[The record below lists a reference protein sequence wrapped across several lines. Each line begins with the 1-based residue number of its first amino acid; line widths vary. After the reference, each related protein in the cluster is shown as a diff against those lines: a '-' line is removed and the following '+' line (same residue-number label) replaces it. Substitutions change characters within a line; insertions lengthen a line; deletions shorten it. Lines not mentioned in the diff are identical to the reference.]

1 MQSSVIQQRLKA
13 YRHWKTRVSRAV
25 LELEGW
31 LESEGQATADS
42 REQIRLTLETLDKD
56 RLTIAFV
63 AEFSR
68 GKTALI
74 NAIFFADYGRRIL
87 PSAAG
92 RTTLCPT
99 ELLWD
104 DEQGEAFLRLLPIE
118 TRAQDLSIAEIKRD
132 PKQWVHHPLNL
143 QDPEQMTSTLDEI
156 LRTKKVSA
164 AEATRLGLTTIGLK
178 AQDNA
183 LAAGIEIPKW
193 RHAIVSFPH
202 PLLKQGLVILDT
214 PGLDALGKEPELTLG
229 MLPAAQTILFVLA
242 ADTGVAGSDLVIWQ
256 HHLKGFKS
264 ARQQGIIVALN
275 KIDLLWERPADG
287 RGGEAAVARQRADAA
302 RVLDIKQEAI
312 FPVSAQKGLLAKI
325 QDDSALLN
333 KSALPALESHLSR
346 RMLETKH
353 RVLVDALDAGM
364 GELLERNRNRI
375 GARINAAKAQL
386 KELEQLREKSDG
398 VIEHLLERTRREQEL
413 YLEGVHLF
421 RASRE
426 DLLEQTRLGRQ
437 ILNRD
442 NMESLT
448 EKAYRDLV
456 RSWTTPG
463 LARSMTGLFQEL
475 HRAMQTLASESE
487 HIGNMVRVTYQRFA
501 ADFGFTVPP
510 PEAFAADSF
519 LVEIE
524 LLHQEVEDFTRSAAM
539 ILSEQASVIKRFR
552 RELVGRALAL
562 FDQLRL
568 AFDAWIRDALRP
580 LADQIREHKLIM
592 EKRLENLQRIGR
604 SKDNLQSRI
613 DDLHKQY
620 VELAQRL
627 TALRNI
633 HNALHYDPLVDEQL
647 SRKPHLVAG
656 KA

>member
-1 MQSSVIQQRLKA
+1 MQTSIIHQRLKA

-25 LELEGW
+25 LELESW

-42 REQIRLTLETLDKD
+42 REQIRRTLDDLEKD

-87 PSAAG
+87 PSAPG
-92 RTTLCPT
+92 RTTMCPT

-104 DEQGEAFLRLLPIE
+104 EDQGEAFLRLLPIE
-118 TRAQDLSIAEIKRD
+118 TRAQDVSVAEIKRD
-132 PKQWVHHPLNL
+132 TKHWVHHPLHL

-164 AEATRLGLTTIGLK
+164 AEATRLGLATVGAKTED
-178 AQDNA
+178 AA
-183 LAAGIEIPKW
+183 LAMGIEIPKW
-193 RHAIVSFPH
+193 RHAVVSFPH

-214 PGLDALGKEPELTLG
+214 PGLDALAQEPELTLT

-275 KIDLLWERPADG
+275 KIDLLWERPTEGGRAD
-287 RGGEAAVARQRADAA
+287 AVARQRAEAA
-302 RVLDIKQEAI
+302 RVLDIKEESI
-312 FPVSAQKGLLAKI
+312 FPVSAQKALLAKI
-325 QDDSALLN
+325 QGDNSLLN
-333 KSALPALESHLSR
+333 RSALPSLESHLSR
-346 RMLETKH
+346 KMLETKH
-353 RVLVDALDAGM
+353 RLLVDTLDADM

-375 GARINAAKAQL
+375 ATRINTAKGQI

-426 DLLEQTRLGRQ
+426 ELLEQTRLGRQ
-437 ILNRD
+437 ILDRD
-442 NMESLT
+442 NMTSLT
-448 EKAYRDLV
+448 EKAFRDLV

-463 LARSMTGLFQEL
+463 LARSMKGLFEEL
-475 HRAMQTLASESE
+475 HRAMETLVSETE
-487 HIGNMVRVTYQRFA
+487 RVGNMVLVTYQRFE
-501 ADFGFTVPP
+501 ADFGFHVTPP
-510 PEAFAADSF
+510 KALAADSF

-524 LLHQEVEDFTRSAAM
+524 LLHQEVEDFSKSASM
-539 ILSEQASVIKRFR
+539 VLSEQASVVKRFR
-552 RELVGRALAL
+552 REMVGRALTL
-562 FDQLRL
+562 FDQLRV
-568 AFDAWIRDALRP
+568 AFDAWIRDALQP
-580 LADQIREHKLIM
+580 LADQIREHKTVM

-604 SKDNLQSRI
+604 SKDNLQGRI